1 MRLFCALSGWYYMFR
16 TARLQL
22 LYVCIPNAL
31 DCPIHWLRSWW
42 TAVRR
47 TEDFSCLLVV
57 QRRSGSTDSHSLHG
71 LHSHHTF
78 HKDYVSG
85 HESTPVCAG
94 NRQAAIKPRMPVT
107 RSRQFWKTCCLIW
120 QCLVKLFIGNT
131 VCIASPCVSLL
142 VAWHATTSI
151 DFEQWFPLITLWCDI
166 VLTEK
171 WVEGTT
177 TSCSV
182 PLAHYSLHY
191 IHCSEVYCCSL

>member
-1 MRLFCALSGWYYMFR
+1 MACTPTIHSTKTSEACGFNNGCCISKRNSVSVFCQA
-16 TARLQL
+16 
-22 LYVCIPNAL
+22 
-31 DCPIHWLRSWW
+31 
-42 TAVRR
+42 
-47 TEDFSCLLVV
+47 
-57 QRRSGSTDSHSLHG
+57 
-71 LHSHHTF
+71 
-78 HKDYVSG
+78 SG

-191 IHCSEVYCCSL
+191 IHCSEVYCCSNNVVH